1 MNVIEIHEIK
11 QIFHLKTREFSY
23 IIQVLKTGDLVHR
36 YFGKKIEKFS
46 DGNKI
51 TYLDRAFSPSP
62 ITGDRTFSLDVLPLE
77 YSSSGLGDFRTT
89 ALDVRNEFGTT
100 LDLKFKSYRTYKGK
114 KELNGLPASFGN
126 QEEVESLEID
136 LYDQLT
142 DVTVTLQYS
151 VFEEASYLARSATI
165 QTGKYPCKLEKALS
179 ATVDFPHQDFIVHSL
194 TGRYAYEKEWTQ
206 TPLTKGQYSIG
217 SIRGASSHSRTPFLA
232 LASPDAGEDKG
243 DVYAA
248 HLVYSGNFSAF
259 VETTAMETCRLGLGL
274 ESHYFSW
281 QLDKD
286 DRFQTP
292 EVLLSYTY
300 KGFTGMTQNSHHFI
314 TKHLIRSSFVN
325 KPRPV
330 LINNWEATYFE
341 FTEEKILQLAQV
353 ASRAGIELFV
363 LDDGWFG
370 KRNND
375 ESSLGDWK
383 VNLDKLPNGLNGLAE
398 RINELGMKFGL
409 WFEPEMISIDSDLY
423 REHPDWAIHIEGRL
437 PIYSR
442 EQLVL
447 DLTKQEVCDYIIDN
461 VSSILESAN
470 ITYVKWDMNRNITEA
485 YSPYLAEQGI
495 SQTEFYHRYILGL
508 YRLYEKILAAFP
520 TLLIEGCAGG
530 GGRYDLGILFYSPQI
545 WPSDDSDAVERLA
558 IQSGT
563 LLGYPLS
570 SFSNHVSAAPNHQ
583 VGRATSLDFRQT
595 VAMFGPL
602 GYELDLFHLSETEKQ
617 AIKSQI
623 VFYKKQRQLLT
634 FGTFYQLQQLDH
646 ANETTWA
653 VYDPQNEEALIAFFR
668 VLAQAN
674 PTAEDFLPAAF
685 LNAQQVYQV
694 NGETVSGQLL
704 KQLGLRKPYQFNA
717 VNHGTA
723 QVTGDF
729 QSFVYQLQAKKGVE

>member
-1 MNVIEIHEIK
+1 MREMNVIEIHEIK

-243 DVYAA
+243 DVFAA

-292 EVLLSYTY
+292 EVLLSYTD
-300 KGFTGMTQNSHHFI
+300 KG
-314 TKHLIRSSFVN
+314 L
-325 KPRPV
+325 
-330 LINNWEATYFE
+330 
-341 FTEEKILQLAQV
+341 
-353 ASRAGIELFV
+353 
-363 LDDGWFG
+363 
-370 KRNND
+370 
-375 ESSLGDWK
+375 
-383 VNLDKLPNGLNGLAE
+383 
-398 RINELGMKFGL
+398 
-409 WFEPEMISIDSDLY
+409 
-423 REHPDWAIHIEGRL
+423 
-437 PIYSR
+437 
-442 EQLVL
+442 
-447 DLTKQEVCDYIIDN
+447 
-461 VSSILESAN
+461 
-470 ITYVKWDMNRNITEA
+470 
-485 YSPYLAEQGI
+485 
-495 SQTEFYHRYILGL
+495 
-508 YRLYEKILAAFP
+508 
-520 TLLIEGCAGG
+520 
-530 GGRYDLGILFYSPQI
+530 
-545 WPSDDSDAVERLA
+545 
-558 IQSGT
+558 
-563 LLGYPLS
+563 
-570 SFSNHVSAAPNHQ
+570 
-583 VGRATSLDFRQT
+583 
-595 VAMFGPL
+595 
-602 GYELDLFHLSETEKQ
+602 
-617 AIKSQI
+617 
-623 VFYKKQRQLLT
+623 
-634 FGTFYQLQQLDH
+634 
-646 ANETTWA
+646 
-653 VYDPQNEEALIAFFR
+653 
-668 VLAQAN
+668 
-674 PTAEDFLPAAF
+674 
-685 LNAQQVYQV
+685 
-694 NGETVSGQLL
+694 
-704 KQLGLRKPYQFNA
+704 
-717 VNHGTA
+717 
-723 QVTGDF
+723 
-729 QSFVYQLQAKKGVE
+729 

>member
-1 MNVIEIHEIK
+1 MIEIYNEK

-23 IIQVLKTGDLVHR
+23 IIQVLETGDLVHR

-51 TYLDRAFSPSP
+51 TYLDRSFSPSP
-62 ITGDRTFSLDVLPLE
+62 ITGDRTYSLDVLPLE
-77 YSSSGLGDFRTT
+77 YSSNGLGDFRTS
-89 ALDVRNEFGTT
+89 ALDVRNEFGVT
-100 LDLKFKSYRTYKGK
+100 LDLKYKEYRLYKGK
-114 KELNGLPASFGN
+114 KELRGLPASFGN

-142 DVTVTLQYS
+142 DITVTLQYS

-165 QTGKYPCKLEKALS
+165 QTGKYPCKLEKVLS
-179 ATVDFPHQDFIVHSL
+179 ATLDFPHQDFIVHSL
-194 TGRYAYEKEWTQ
+194 AGRYAYEKEWTQ

-248 HLVYSGNFSAF
+248 HLVYSGNFTAF
-259 VETTAMETCRLGLGL
+259 VETTAMETSRLGLGL

-292 EVLLSYTY
+292 EVLLSYTD
-300 KGFTGMTQNSHHFI
+300 KGFTDMTQNSHHFI

-325 KPRPV
+325 KPRPI

-398 RINELGMKFGL
+398 RINKLGMKFGL

-423 REHPDWAIHIEGRL
+423 REHPDWAIHTEGRL

-447 DLTKQEVCDYIIDN
+447 DLTKQEVCDYIIDS

-470 ITYVKWDMNRNITEA
+470 ISYVKWDMNRNITSIPEG
-485 YSPYLAEQGI
+485 LANDHRF
-495 SQTEFYHRYILGL
+495 EFHHRYMLGL
-508 YRLYEKILAAFP
+508 YSVLDHLTKRFPDILF
-520 TLLIEGCAGG
+520 ESCAGG
-530 GGRYDLGILFYSPQI
+530 GGRNDLGIMYYMPQA
-545 WPSDDSDAVERLA
+545 WASDDTDAIERLS
-558 IQSGT
+558 IQEGT
-563 LLGYPLS
+563 SLIYPPS
-570 SFSNHVSAAPNHQ
+570 SIGAHVSAVPNHQ
-583 VGRATSLDFRQT
+583 VGRITPLATRGN
-595 VAMFGPL
+595 VAMIGGAF
-602 GYELDLFHLSETEKQ
+602 GYELDLTKLSEKELDEISQQIETYHSIRETIQFGQLYRLKKTTNTWAANYVSQDKNQ
-617 AIKSQI
+617 AVFTFIKI
-623 VFYKKQRQLLT
+623 LAKPEAPLLHVRLKGLDPDALYECPQL
-634 FGTFYQLQQLDH
+634 GETFYGDELMNIGLAMPHVQQDYFS
-646 ANETTWA
+646 
-653 VYDPQNEEALIAFFR
+653 VQYI
-668 VLAQAN
+668 
-674 PTAEDFLPAAF
+674 
-685 LNAQQVYQV
+685 
-694 NGETVSGQLL
+694 
-704 KQLGLRKPYQFNA
+704 FN
-717 VNHGTA
+717 
-723 QVTGDF
+723 
-729 QSFVYQLQAKKGVE
+729 KI

>member
-1 MNVIEIHEIK
+1 MIEIHETK

-62 ITGDRTFSLDVLPLE
+62 ITGDRTYSLDVLPLE
-77 YSSSGLGDFRTT
+77 YSSSGLGDFRTS

-114 KELNGLPASFGN
+114 NELNGLPASFGN

-165 QTGKYPCKLEKALS
+165 QTGKYPCKLEKVLS
-179 ATVDFPHQDFIVHSL
+179 ATLDFPHQDFIVHSL

-248 HLVYSGNFSAF
+248 HLVYSGNFTAF
-259 VETTAMETCRLGLGL
+259 VETTAMETSRLGLGL

-292 EVLLSYTY
+292 EVLLSYTD

-325 KPRPV
+325 KPRPI

-423 REHPDWAIHIEGRL
+423 REHPDWAIHTEGRL

-447 DLTKQEVCDYIIDN
+447 DLTKQEVCDYIIDS

-470 ITYVKWDMNRNITEA
+470 ISYVKWDMNRNITSIPEG
-485 YSPYLAEQGI
+485 LANDHRF
-495 SQTEFYHRYILGL
+495 EFHHRYMLGL
-508 YRLYEKILAAFP
+508 YSVLDHLTKRFPDILF
-520 TLLIEGCAGG
+520 ESCAGG
-530 GGRYDLGILFYSPQI
+530 GGRNDLGIMYYMPQA
-545 WPSDDSDAVERLA
+545 WASDDTDAIERLS
-558 IQSGT
+558 IQEGT
-563 LLGYPLS
+563 SLIYPPS
-570 SFSNHVSAAPNHQ
+570 SIGAHVSAVPNHQ
-583 VGRATSLDFRQT
+583 VGRITPLATRGN
-595 VAMFGPL
+595 VAMMGGAF
-602 GYELDLFHLSETEKQ
+602 GYELDLTKLSEKELDEISQQIETYHSIRETIQFGQLYRLKKTSNTWAANYVSQDKNQ
-617 AIKSQI
+617 AVFTFIKI
-623 VFYKKQRQLLT
+623 LAKPEAPLLHVRMKGLDPDALYECPQL
-634 FGTFYQLQQLDH
+634 GETFYGDELM
-646 ANETTWA
+646 N
-653 VYDPQNEEALIAFFR
+653 I
-668 VLAQAN
+668 
-674 PTAEDFLPAAF
+674 
-685 LNAQQVYQV
+685 
-694 NGETVSGQLL
+694 
-704 KQLGLRKPYQFNA
+704 GLTMPHVQKDYFSVQYIFN
-717 VNHGTA
+717 
-723 QVTGDF
+723 
-729 QSFVYQLQAKKGVE
+729 KI

>member
-1 MNVIEIHEIK
+1 MIEIYNEK

-23 IIQVLKTGDLVHR
+23 IIQVLETGDLVHR

-51 TYLDRAFSPSP
+51 TYLDRSFSPSP
-62 ITGDRTFSLDVLPLE
+62 ITGDRTYSLDVLPLE
-77 YSSSGLGDFRTT
+77 YSSNGLGDFRTS
-89 ALDVRNEFGTT
+89 ALDVRNEFGVT
-100 LDLKFKSYRTYKGK
+100 LDLKYKEYRLYKGK
-114 KELNGLPASFGN
+114 KELRGLPASFGN

-142 DVTVTLQYS
+142 DITVTLQYS

-165 QTGKYPCKLEKALS
+165 QTGKYPCKLEKVLS
-179 ATVDFPHQDFIVHSL
+179 ATLDFPHQDFIVHSL
-194 TGRYAYEKEWTQ
+194 AGRYAYEKEWTQ

-232 LASPDAGEDKG
+232 LASPDASEDKG

-248 HLVYSGNFSAF
+248 HLVYSGNFTAF
-259 VETTAMETCRLGLGL
+259 VETTAMETSRLGLGL

-292 EVLLSYTY
+292 EVLLSYTD

-325 KPRPV
+325 KPRPI

-423 REHPDWAIHIEGRL
+423 REHPDWAIRTEGRL

-447 DLTKQEVCDYIIDN
+447 DLTKQEVCDYIIDS

-470 ITYVKWDMNRNITEA
+470 ISYVKWDMNRNITNIPEG
-485 YSPYLAEQGI
+485 LANDQRF
-495 SQTEFYHRYILGL
+495 EFHHRYMLGL
-508 YRLYEKILAAFP
+508 YHVLDHLTKRFPDILF
-520 TLLIEGCAGG
+520 ESCAGG
-530 GGRYDLGILFYSPQI
+530 GGRNDLGIMYYMPQA
-545 WPSDDSDAVERLA
+545 WASDDTDAIERLS
-558 IQSGT
+558 IQEGT
-563 LLGYPLS
+563 SLIYPPS
-570 SFSNHVSAAPNHQ
+570 SIGAHVSAVPNHQ
-583 VGRATSLDFRQT
+583 VGRITPLATRGN
-595 VAMFGPL
+595 VAMMGGAF
-602 GYELDLFHLSETEKQ
+602 GYELDLTKLSEKELDEISQQIETYHSIRETIQFGQLYRLKKTTNTWAANYVGQDKNQ
-617 AIKSQI
+617 AVFTFVKILAKPEAPLLHVRLKGIDPDALYECSQ
-623 VFYKKQRQLLT
+623 L
-634 FGTFYQLQQLDH
+634 GETFYGDELM
-646 ANETTWA
+646 N
-653 VYDPQNEEALIAFFR
+653 I
-668 VLAQAN
+668 
-674 PTAEDFLPAAF
+674 
-685 LNAQQVYQV
+685 
-694 NGETVSGQLL
+694 
-704 KQLGLRKPYQFNA
+704 GLTMPHVQKDYFSVQYIFN
-717 VNHGTA
+717 
-723 QVTGDF
+723 
-729 QSFVYQLQAKKGVE
+729 KI

>member
-1 MNVIEIHEIK
+1 MNVIEIYNEK

-23 IIQVLKTGDLVHR
+23 IIQVLETGDLVHR

-51 TYLDRAFSPSP
+51 TYLDRSFSPSP
-62 ITGDRTFSLDVLPLE
+62 ITGDRTYSLDVLPLE
-77 YSSSGLGDFRTT
+77 YSSNGLGDFRTS
-89 ALDVRNEFGTT
+89 ALDVRNEFGVT
-100 LDLKFKSYRTYKGK
+100 LDLKYKEYRLYKGK
-114 KELNGLPASFGN
+114 KELRGLPASFGN

-142 DVTVTLQYS
+142 DITVTLQYS

-165 QTGKYPCKLEKALS
+165 QTGKYPCKLEKVLS
-179 ATVDFPHQDFIVHSL
+179 ATLDFPHQDFIVHSL
-194 TGRYAYEKEWTQ
+194 AGRYAYEKEWTQ

-232 LASPDAGEDKG
+232 LASPDASEDKG

-248 HLVYSGNFSAF
+248 HLVYSGNFTAF
-259 VETTAMETCRLGLGL
+259 VETTAMETSRLGLGM

-292 EVLLSYTY
+292 EVLLSYTD

-325 KPRPV
+325 KPRPI

-423 REHPDWAIHIEGRL
+423 REHPDWAIRTEGRL

-447 DLTKQEVCDYIIDN
+447 DLTKQEVCEYIIDS

-470 ITYVKWDMNRNITEA
+470 ISYVKWDMNRNITNIPEG
-485 YSPYLAEQGI
+485 LANDQRF
-495 SQTEFYHRYILGL
+495 EFHHRYMLGL
-508 YRLYEKILAAFP
+508 YHVLDHLTKRFPDILF
-520 TLLIEGCAGG
+520 ESCAGG
-530 GGRYDLGILFYSPQI
+530 GGRNDLGIMYYMPQA
-545 WPSDDSDAVERLA
+545 WASDDTDAIERLS
-558 IQSGT
+558 IQEGT
-563 LLGYPLS
+563 SLIYPPS
-570 SFSNHVSAAPNHQ
+570 SIGAHVSAVPNHQ
-583 VGRATSLDFRQT
+583 VGRITPLATRGN
-595 VAMFGPL
+595 VAMMGGAF
-602 GYELDLFHLSETEKQ
+602 GYELDLTKLSEKELDEISQQIETYHSIRETIQFGQLYRLKKTTNTWAANYVSQDKNQ
-617 AIKSQI
+617 A
-623 VFYKKQRQLLT
+623 VFTFVKILAKPEAPLLHARLKGLDPDALYECPQL
-634 FGTFYQLQQLDH
+634 GETFYGDELM
-646 ANETTWA
+646 N
-653 VYDPQNEEALIAFFR
+653 I
-668 VLAQAN
+668 
-674 PTAEDFLPAAF
+674 
-685 LNAQQVYQV
+685 
-694 NGETVSGQLL
+694 
-704 KQLGLRKPYQFNA
+704 GLTMPHVQKDYFSVQYIFN
-717 VNHGTA
+717 
-723 QVTGDF
+723 
-729 QSFVYQLQAKKGVE
+729 KI

>member
-23 IIQVLKTGDLVHR
+23 IIQVLETGDLVHR

-51 TYLDRAFSPSP
+51 TYLDRSFSPSP
-62 ITGDRTFSLDVLPLE
+62 ITGDRTYSLDVLPLE
-77 YSSSGLGDFRTT
+77 YSSNGLGDFRTS

-114 KELNGLPASFGN
+114 NELNGLPASFGN

-248 HLVYSGNFSAF
+248 HLVYSGNFTAF
-259 VETTAMETCRLGLGL
+259 VETTAMETSRLGLGL

-292 EVLLSYTY
+292 EVLLSYTD

-325 KPRPV
+325 KPRPI

-423 REHPDWAIHIEGRL
+423 REHPDWAIHTEGRL

-447 DLTKQEVCDYIIDN
+447 DLTKQEVCDYIIDS

-470 ITYVKWDMNRNITEA
+470 ISYVKWDMNRNITSIPEG
-485 YSPYLAEQGI
+485 LANDHRF
-495 SQTEFYHRYILGL
+495 EFHHRYMLGL
-508 YRLYEKILAAFP
+508 YSVLDHLTKRFPDILF
-520 TLLIEGCAGG
+520 ESCAGG
-530 GGRYDLGILFYSPQI
+530 GGRNDLGIMYYMPQA
-545 WPSDDSDAVERLA
+545 WASDDTDAIERLS
-558 IQSGT
+558 IQEGT
-563 LLGYPLS
+563 SLIYPPS
-570 SFSNHVSAAPNHQ
+570 SIGAHVSAVPNHQ
-583 VGRATSLDFRQT
+583 VGRITPLATRGN
-595 VAMFGPL
+595 VAMMGGAF
-602 GYELDLFHLSETEKQ
+602 GYELDLTKLSEKELDEISQQIETYHSIRETIQFGQLYRLKKTTNTWAANYVSQDKNQ
-617 AIKSQI
+617 AVFTFIKI
-623 VFYKKQRQLLT
+623 LAKPEAPLLHVRLKGLDPDALYECPQL
-634 FGTFYQLQQLDH
+634 GETFYGDELMNIGLEMPHVQQDYFS
-646 ANETTWA
+646 
-653 VYDPQNEEALIAFFR
+653 VQYI
-668 VLAQAN
+668 
-674 PTAEDFLPAAF
+674 
-685 LNAQQVYQV
+685 
-694 NGETVSGQLL
+694 
-704 KQLGLRKPYQFNA
+704 FN
-717 VNHGTA
+717 
-723 QVTGDF
+723 
-729 QSFVYQLQAKKGVE
+729 KI